1 MLRQDN
7 NTVIDRLR
15 YLIEVMHK
23 TQQDFARLIGID
35 PSNMSKILSGQQRL
49 TVRMARRIVANTGV
63 SESWLFDGEDVP
75 FPRAVPDTPRTLT
88 DGAHVTRIDD
98 DGPVE
103 AAAVIPGAGA
113 PVYDVDVTAGAAEL
127 SEMFTQDRIVG
138 YLDVPQLTSRHPVV
152 RVSGDSML
160 PRIRNGSY
168 VQIRPVSDSSVIFW
182 GNIYVVVLDDYR
194 MVKVV
199 RRHPD
204 PEMVILHSFNPEYDD
219 MEIPRRSIRKLYFVE
234 SVLNYDILA

>member
-1 MLRQDN
+1 M
-7 NTVIDRLR
+7 VDRVR

-49 TVRMARRIVANTGV
+49 TARMARRIVANTGV
-63 SESWLFDGEDVP
+63 SESWLFDGADVP
-75 FPRAVPDTPRTLT
+75 FPRTTAGEPRTVGPGGHLI
-88 DGAHVTRIDD
+88 RIDD
-98 DGPVE
+98 NGPVE
-103 AAAVIPGAGA
+103 AADCLQAPGA

-127 SEMFTQDRIVG
+127 SEMFTDDRIVG

-152 RVSGDSML
+152 RVSGDSMS
-160 PRIRNGSY
+160 PRIRHGSY
-168 VQIRPVSDSSVIFW
+168 VQIRPVSDLGVIFW

-199 RRHPD
+199 RRHAD
-204 PEMVILHSFNPEYDD
+204 PELVILHSINPEYDD
-219 MEIPRRSIRKLYFVE
+219 MEIPRRAIRKLYIVE